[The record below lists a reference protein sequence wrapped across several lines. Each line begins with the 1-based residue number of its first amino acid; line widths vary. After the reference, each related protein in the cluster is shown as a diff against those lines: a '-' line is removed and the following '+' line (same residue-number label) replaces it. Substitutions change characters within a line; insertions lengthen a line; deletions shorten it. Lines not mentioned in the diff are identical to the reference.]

1 MKNITKIRLVALG
14 LLLALTTTTIGPLFA
29 ADTPFTDVPANH
41 WAYNQINQAVE
52 GGIVG
57 GYQDGTF
64 KPGNPVSYG
73 AFSLMLARAF
83 YPNELSGTGV
93 AAGEAVMEKH
103 GITENTARQ
112 RGAAA
117 SQPMSREDMALYMF
131 NLLEDTGTP
140 IPTSDEYN
148 QSKASMNDF
157 FDINPYNRR
166 GVLVCYTLGLLT
178 GQKDGGF
185 GPKNSMN
192 RAQACV
198 VIARLQACVQDGGY
212 TPPAQT
218 NPSTPSTPETPTTP
232 TTPSTAPE
240 VTDGPLFQILEG
252 ETAQQMMDRIN
263 DASKYTP
270 GYLSNGKPIT
280 EENIKELLAKFEE
293 TMPIGSPWYDLSIS
307 GNQHV
312 YNSPKFGAGG
322 GCNSFAAAIS
332 DALFCEEAPMTRH
345 QNFDQLK
352 VGDVVWV
359 KNSNTG
365 FSHVFVV
372 TSLTS
377 KWGPGRYSAC
387 DAGGS
392 RGVDW
397 DHEDGSSEFSTFDD
411 PAVAPNTYVYSRYGT
426 GAGTDVG
433 W

>member
-1 MKNITKIRLVALG
+1 MKKISKIRLAAIG
-14 LLLALTTTTIGPLFA
+14 LLLALTTTTIGPFFA

-41 WAYNQINQAVE
+41 WAHEQINQAVS

-57 GYQDGTF
+57 GYNDGTF

-131 NLLEDTGTP
+131 NLLEDTRTP
-140 IPTSDEYN
+140 IPGSDEYL
-148 QSKASMNDF
+148 SAKDAINDF
-157 FDINPYNRR
+157 FDIDPYNRR
-166 GVLVCYTLGLLT
+166 AVMICYTIGLLT
-178 GQKDGGF
+178 GQNDGGF

-218 NPSTPSTPETPTTP
+218 NPSTPSTT
-232 TTPSTAPE
+232 PE
-240 VTDGPLFQILEG
+240 VTDGPLFKLLEG
-252 ETAQQMMDRIN
+252 ETAADMMKRIN
-263 DASKYTP
+263 DSSKYTP

-293 TMPIGSPWYDLSIS
+293 TMPTGSPWYGLNLDNGKSFYS
-307 GNQHV
+307 
-312 YNSPKFGAGG
+312 SPKFTSGG

-332 DALFCEEAPMTRH
+332 DALFCDEAPMTRH
-345 QNFDQLK
+345 QNFDDLK
-352 VGDVVWV
+352 VGDVVWIN
-359 KNSNTG
+359 NSENG
-365 FSHVFVV
+365 RSHAVV
-372 TSLTS
+372 ITSLT
-377 KWGPGRYSAC
+377 KIGRPNCYSAC
-387 DAGGS
+387 GAGGNV
-392 RGVDW
+392 GVGW
-397 DHEDGSSEFSTFDD
+397 DGWGRFAAFDK
-411 PAVAPNTYVYSRYGT
+411 PETASGTYIYSRYGT
-426 GAGTDVG
+426 GAGTDIG

>member
-1 MKNITKIRLVALG
+1 MKKISKIRLAAIG
-14 LLLALTTTTIGPLFA
+14 LLLALTTTTIGPFFA

-41 WAYNQINQAVE
+41 WAHEQINQAVS

-57 GYQDGTF
+57 GYNDGTF

-83 YPNELSGTGV
+83 YPSELSGSGI

-103 GITENTARQ
+103 GITENTGRQ
-112 RGAAA
+112 RGATA

-140 IPTSDEYN
+140 IPGSDEYN
-148 QSKASMNDF
+148 QSKESMNDF

-166 GVLVCYTLGLLT
+166 GVLVCYTLGLIT

-218 NPSTPSTPETPTTP
+218 NPSTPSTPTTPETPPASTT
-232 TTPSTAPE
+232 PE
-240 VTDGPLFQILEG
+240 VTDGPLFKLLEG
-252 ETAQQMMDRIN
+252 ETAADMMKRIN
-263 DASKYTP
+263 DSSKYTP

-293 TMPIGSPWYDLSIS
+293 TMPEGSPWYDLSLDNGKS
-307 GNQHV
+307 F
-312 YNSPKFGAGG
+312 YSSPKFTSGG

-332 DALFCEEAPMTRH
+332 DALFCDEAPMTRH
-345 QNFDQLK
+345 QNFDDLK

-359 KNSNTG
+359 NNSENG
-365 FSHVFVV
+365 RSHTIVI
-372 TSLTS
+372 TSLT
-377 KWGPGRYSAC
+377 KIGRPNCYSAC
-387 DAGGS
+387 GAGGNE
-392 RGVDW
+392 GVSW
-397 DHEDGSSEFSTFDD
+397 EEWGEFTSFDK
-411 PAVAPNTYVYSRYGT
+411 PEVASGTYVYSRYGT
-426 GAGTDVG
+426 GAGTDIG